1 MNTEKNDKSA
11 VSISFK
17 WERGHLTEVI
27 SNSPPIDHFLD
38 LIKTTRSY
46 NTWVNYAHDL
56 KVFFTL
62 ISKHPK
68 TITRKDCVE
77 FIKHQSQ
84 EGYIDATINRRLAA
98 LSSLFNELELLP
110 DFESFVN
117 TIYPRTNLSKN
128 QQKNLGLYRRQGQR
142 IPSTFNEDEIFSFLD
157 SLRTWRD
164 RSIVMLMWISCLR
177 VSEVVA
183 ICFDDLECSHRRIH
197 IPVSKNRNARM
208 VFMDSLTF
216 SVLNRYLDEERQ
228 FHFPNIE
235 QVFVGFKGNAQGLP
249 LSVNAVQ
256 KMVKYYG
263 NKCGLLNVHA
273 HRFRHTGIT
282 HLVQQGMPEPV
293 IRKFVGHS
301 SPDSLTPYLHLSD
314 EYVAK
319 EFEKVQAAYET
330 FIGFELLE
338 QLGGINDFG

>member
-1 MNTEKNDKSA
+1 MNTN
-11 VSISFK
+11 ISRKQVIEIAFK
-17 WERGHLTEVI
+17 WEKGHLVEVI
-27 SNSPPIDHFLD
+27 TNSLPIDHFLK

-56 KVFFTL
+56 KVFFTT

-77 FIKHQSQ
+77 FINQQSQ
-84 EGYIDATINRRLAA
+84 EGYLDATINRRLAA
-98 LSSLFNELELLP
+98 LSSLFNELKLMQ
-110 DFESFVN
+110 DFANFRN
-117 TIYPRTNLSKN
+117 PIYPRMNLSKN
-128 QQKNLGLYRRQGQR
+128 QQRNLGLYRRQGQR
-142 IPSTFNEDEIFSFLD
+142 IPTIFNEDEIFSFLD

-164 RSIVMLMWISCLR
+164 RSIVMLVWISCLR

-183 ICFDDLECSHRRIH
+183 ICFDDLECSQRRIH
-197 IPVSKNRNARM
+197 IPVSKNHNARM

-228 FHFPNIE
+228 FNFPNIE
-235 QVFVGFKGNAQGLP
+235 QVFVGFKGKARGLP

-263 NKCGLLNVHA
+263 NKCGILDVHA

-282 HLVQQGMPEPV
+282 QLVQQGMPEPV

-314 EYVAK
+314 EFVAK
-319 EFEKVQAAYET
+319 EFEKAACAFQMYA
-330 FIGFELLE
+330 GFELSE
-338 QLGGINDFG
+338 KPGGLNDFR